1 MRLLFL
7 SPHYGTVGGVRI
19 IVDALG
25 QAARAAG
32 HDVAAVVDG
41 DAASAPGGGKEMR
54 LYPFPA
60 RAREFR
66 RLRRFA
72 RRFPVSAAR
81 LVSAVRHFAPD
92 VVSIHCQRRFAPY
105 AALVRRLTGVPQVLN
120 LQEGMLPPGTPENVG
135 LFRMLV
141 RAVDAV
147 AACSDE
153 AARYAADIGGARRVS
168 VVPNGY
174 HPEEFFG
181 AESYAHP
188 RPYVLGLGRLDW
200 QKGFDVL
207 IEAMARIER
216 TDVDLLFAGDGASR
230 IDLGAL
236 ARARG
241 IEQRVH
247 FLGTTDRRTTVALL
261 RGAALVACPSRFEG
275 APLVCIEALA
285 ASRPVVASA
294 VNGTPELVRDGE
306 TGFLVPRD
314 DVAALAAAIARV
326 LAQPDE
332 ALRLAARGHDEV
344 VARHPWPIVA
354 SRYLGLCADVARE
367 AHTLIAA

>member
-1 MRLLFL
+1 LLFL

-41 DAASAPGGGKEMR
+41 DAANAPGAGREMR

-81 LVSAVRHFAPD
+81 LVGAVRHFAPD
-92 VVSIHCQRRFAPY
+92 VVSIHCMRRFAPY

-141 RAVDAV
+141 RSADMV

-153 AARYAADIGGARRVS
+153 AARYAWDIGGARRVS

-174 HPEEFFG
+174 HPEEFEAG
-181 AESYAHP
+181 GIYSHP
-188 RPYVLGLGRLDW
+188 RPYVLGLGRLEW

-207 IEAMARIER
+207 IEALARVDR
-216 TDVDLLFAGDGASR
+216 PDLDLLLAGDGAAR
-230 IDLGAL
+230 ADLDAR

-241 IEQRVH
+241 IGRRVH
-247 FLGTTDRRTTVALL
+247 FLGTTDRHTTVALL
-261 RGAALVACPSRFEG
+261 RSAALVACPSRFEG
-275 APLVCIEALA
+275 APLVCIEAFA
-285 ASRPVVASA
+285 ARRPIVASA
-294 VNGTPELVRDGE
+294 VNGIPELVRNSE
-306 TGFLVPRD
+306 TGFVVPCD
-314 DVAALAAAIARV
+314 DASALASAIERI

-344 VARHPWPIVA
+344 VLRHPWSIVA
-354 SRYLGLCADVARE
+354 SRYLALCAEAARE
-367 AHTLIAA
+367 SRTLVAA